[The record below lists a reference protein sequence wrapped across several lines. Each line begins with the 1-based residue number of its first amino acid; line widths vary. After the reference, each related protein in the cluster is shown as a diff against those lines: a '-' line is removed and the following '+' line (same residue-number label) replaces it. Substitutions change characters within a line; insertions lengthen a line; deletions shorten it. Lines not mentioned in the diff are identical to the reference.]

1 VYTRSRSG
9 VNHQRTEF
17 LITSAFFRRIDSN
30 GRRRVDTVRKT
41 DCIDLSDRMVLREGC
56 GVHTAFPLHSP
67 DFYAGDPYPA
77 YRELRATAPV
87 CWNDVTN
94 FWALLKYEDIRFVS
108 GNPAM
113 FSSAKGVTIPD
124 PAVEN
129 PVQEGSLVF
138 TDPPRHRQLR
148 KLINSGFT
156 RRQVAVLEPKI
167 RTIVR
172 GILDGIEPGSVHEFA
187 EEIAAPL
194 PTRMIAE
201 LIGAPPDDWEQFRAW
216 SDATTGTAD
225 PEVEL
230 DVFVAMG
237 QLFEYFQKL
246 IAARRVQPH
255 DDLLSVLAE
264 AEIDGDRLT
273 DEDLLNFTFL
283 LLVAGNET
291 TRNLIA
297 LGTLALIE
305 HPGQCRLLVDDP
317 ALIPG
322 AVEEMLRWNSPV
334 IHMART
340 ATTDVEIRGQLIRKG
355 DVVVMLY
362 GSANRDE
369 EIFGADAE
377 EFKVARH
384 PNPHIAF
391 GCGEHSCVGA
401 QLARL
406 EASVMFDELL
416 RRFPRLELVGQVDRV
431 RATMVPGVR
440 RMPVRLGTDS

>member
-1 VYTRSRSG
+1 M
-9 VNHQRTEF
+9 Q
-17 LITSAFFRRIDSN
+17 TS
-30 GRRRVDTVRKT
+30 
-41 DCIDLSDRMVLREGC
+41 
-56 GVHTAFPLHSP
+56 FPLHSP

-77 YRELRATAPV
+77 YRELRATSPV
-87 CWNDVTN
+87 CWNDVTK
-94 FWALLKYEDIRFVS
+94 FWALLKYEDARFVS
-108 GNPAM
+108 SNPAL
-113 FSSAKGVTIPD
+113 FSSTKGITIPD
-124 PAVEN
+124 PAIPS
-129 PVQEGSLVF
+129 PVQEGNLIFS
-138 TDPPRHRQLR
+138 DPPRHRQLR

-167 RTIVR
+167 REIVA

-187 EEIAAPL
+187 EEVAAPL

-201 LIGAPPDDWEQFRAW
+201 LIGAPPDDWEQFRVW
-216 SDATTGTAD
+216 SDAATGNAD
-225 PEVEL
+225 PEIEL
-230 DVFVAMG
+230 DSLVAMG

-246 IAARRVQPH
+246 IAARRAEPR

-264 AEIDGDRLT
+264 AEIDGHRLD
-273 DEDLLNFTFL
+273 DEDLLNFAFL

-297 LGTLALIE
+297 LGTLALIA
-305 HPGQCRLLVDDP
+305 HPDQCRLLVDDP

-334 IHMART
+334 VHMART
-340 ATTDVEIRGQLIRKG
+340 ATTDVEIRGQLIRAG

-362 GSANRDE
+362 QSANRDE
-369 EIFGADAE
+369 EIFGPDSE
-377 EFKVARH
+377 EFKVTRN

-406 EASVMFDELL
+406 EATVLFEELL
-416 RRFPRLELVGQVDRV
+416 HRFPKLELVGEVDRM
-431 RATMVPGVR
+431 RATMVPGVK
-440 RMPVRLGTDS
+440 RMPVRLGF

>member
-1 VYTRSRSG
+1 VHTRSPLHSP
-9 VNHQRTEF
+9 
-17 LITSAFFRRIDSN
+17 S
-30 GRRRVDTVRKT
+30 
-41 DCIDLSDRMVLREGC
+41 
-56 GVHTAFPLHSP
+56 FPLHSP

-108 GNPAM
+108 SNPAL
-113 FSSAKGVTIPD
+113 FTSTEGITIPD
-124 PAVEN
+124 PAMPS
-129 PVQEGSLVF
+129 PVQEGNLIFS
-138 TDPPRHRQLR
+138 DPPRHRQMR

-156 RRQVAVLEPKI
+156 RRRVAVLEPKI
-167 RTIVR
+167 REIVR

-216 SDATTGTAD
+216 SDAATGTAD
-225 PEVEL
+225 PEIEL
-230 DVFVAMG
+230 DSFVAMG

-246 IAARRVQPH
+246 IAARRAEPR

-264 AEIDGDRLT
+264 AEIDEHRLT
-273 DEDLLNFTFL
+273 DQDLLNFAFL

-305 HPGQCRLLVDDP
+305 HPEQCRLLVDDP
-317 ALIPG
+317 SRIPG

-334 IHMART
+334 VHMART
-340 ATTDVEIRGQLIRKG
+340 ATADVEIRGQLIREG
-355 DVVVMLY
+355 EVVVMLY

-369 EIFGADAE
+369 EIFGPDSE
-377 EFKVARH
+377 EFKVTRH

-406 EASVMFDELL
+406 EATVFFDELL
-416 RRFPRLELVGQVDRV
+416 RRFPSLELVGAVDRM
-431 RATMVPGVR
+431 RATMVPGVK
-440 RMPVRLGTDS
+440 RMPVRLGA

>member
-1 VYTRSRSG
+1 M
-9 VNHQRTEF
+9 QTE
-17 LITSAFFRRIDSN
+17 
-30 GRRRVDTVRKT
+30 V
-41 DCIDLSDRMVLREGC
+41 
-56 GVHTAFPLHSP
+56 PLHSP
-67 DFYAGDPYPA
+67 DFYAGDPYPS
-77 YRELRATAPV
+77 YRQLRATNPV
-87 CWNDVTN
+87 CWNDVTK

-108 GNPAM
+108 SSPAM
-113 FSSAKGVTIPD
+113 FTSTKGITIPD
-124 PAVEN
+124 PAMPN
-129 PVQEGSLVF
+129 PVQEGSLIF

-156 RRQVAVLEPKI
+156 RRRVGLLEPKI
-167 RTIVR
+167 RDIVR
-172 GILDGIEPGSVHEFA
+172 GILDGIEAGSVHEFA

-216 SDATTGTAD
+216 SDAATGTAD
-225 PEVEL
+225 PEIDL
-230 DVFVAMG
+230 DPLVAAS
-237 QLFEYFQKL
+237 QLYEYFEKL
-246 IAARRVQPH
+246 IVARRAEPR
-255 DDLLSVLAE
+255 DDLLSVLAG
-264 AEIDGDRLT
+264 AEIDGQRLS

-305 HPGQCRLLVDDP
+305 HPDQCRLLVQQP

-334 IHMART
+334 VHMART
-340 ATTDVEIRGQLIRKG
+340 ATTDVEIRGRLIAEG

-369 EIFGADAE
+369 DIFGSDAE
-377 EFKVARH
+377 EFHITRH

-391 GCGEHSCVGA
+391 GCGEHSCIGA

-406 EASVMFDELL
+406 EASVLFDELL
-416 RRFPRLELVGQVDRV
+416 RRFPRLELVGPVDRM
-431 RATMVPGVR
+431 RATMVPGVK
-440 RMPVRLGTDS
+440 RMPVRLGG

>member
-1 VYTRSRSG
+1 V
-9 VNHQRTEF
+9 Q
-17 LITSAFFRRIDSN
+17 
-30 GRRRVDTVRKT
+30 
-41 DCIDLSDRMVLREGC
+41 
-56 GVHTAFPLHSP
+56 TAIPLHSP

-77 YRELRATAPV
+77 YRELRATRPV

-94 FWALLKYEDIRFVS
+94 FWALLKYEDVRFVS
-108 GNPAM
+108 SNPAL
-113 FSSAKGVTIPD
+113 FTSTKGITIPD
-124 PAVEN
+124 PHLPN
-129 PVQEGSLVF
+129 PVQEGNLIF

-156 RRQVAVLEPKI
+156 RRQVSMLEPKI
-167 RTIVR
+167 REIVC

-216 SDATTGTAD
+216 SDAATGNAD
-225 PEVEL
+225 PEIEL
-230 DVFVAMG
+230 DSLVAAE
-237 QLFEYFQKL
+237 QLYEYFQKL
-246 IAARRVQPH
+246 IAARRAQPRN
-255 DDLLSVLAE
+255 DLLSVLAE
-264 AEIDGDRLT
+264 AEIDQQRLT
-273 DEDLLNFTFL
+273 DEDLLNFSFL

-305 HPGQCRLLVDDP
+305 HPDQRRLLVGDP
-317 ALIPG
+317 TLIPG

-334 IHMART
+334 VHMART
-340 ATTDVEIRGQLIRKG
+340 TTADVGIRGQQIAEG

-369 EIFGADAE
+369 DVFGSDSE
-377 EFKVARH
+377 EFKVTRH

-406 EASVMFDELL
+406 EASVFFDELL
-416 RRFPRLELVGQVDRV
+416 RRFPNPELVGQVDRM
-431 RATMVPGVR
+431 RATMVPGVK
-440 RMPVRLGTDS
+440 RMPVRLGSAAIESQEEQ

>member
-1 VYTRSRSG
+1 M
-9 VNHQRTEF
+9 H
-17 LITSAFFRRIDSN
+17 
-30 GRRRVDTVRKT
+30 T
-41 DCIDLSDRMVLREGC
+41 DLP
-56 GVHTAFPLHSP
+56 ANFPLHSP

-87 CWNDVTN
+87 CWNDVTD

-108 GNPAM
+108 SNPAL
-113 FSSAKGVTIPD
+113 FSSTKGITIPD
-124 PAVEN
+124 PALPN
-129 PVQEGSLVF
+129 PVQEGNLIFS
-138 TDPPRHRQLR
+138 DPPRHRQMR

-156 RRQVAVLEPKI
+156 KRRVAVLESKI
-167 RTIVR
+167 REIVR
-172 GILDGIEPGSVHEFA
+172 GILDDIEPGSVHEFA

-216 SDATTGTAD
+216 SDAATGNAD
-225 PEVEL
+225 PEIEL
-230 DVFVAMG
+230 DSLVAMG

-246 IAARRVQPH
+246 IAARRVEPR

-264 AEIDGDRLT
+264 AEIDEIRLT
-273 DEDLLNFTFL
+273 DEDLLNFAFL

-305 HPGQCRLLVDDP
+305 HPDQRRLLVEDP
-317 ALIPG
+317 TRIPL

-334 IHMART
+334 VHMART
-340 ATTDVEIRGQLIRKG
+340 ATTDVEIRGQLIREG
-355 DVVVMLY
+355 EVVVMLY

-369 EIFGADAE
+369 DVFGPDSE
-377 EFKVARH
+377 EFKVTRQ

-406 EASVMFDELL
+406 EATVLFDELL
-416 RRFPRLELVGQVDRV
+416 RRFPKLELVGAVDRM
-431 RATMVPGVR
+431 RATMVPGVK
-440 RMPVRLGTDS
+440 RMPVRLGV

>member
-1 VYTRSRSG
+1 M
-9 VNHQRTEF
+9 RT
-17 LITSAFFRRIDSN
+17 T
-30 GRRRVDTVRKT
+30 
-41 DCIDLSDRMVLREGC
+41 
-56 GVHTAFPLHSP
+56 FPLHSP

-77 YRELRATAPV
+77 YRELRATSPV
-87 CWNDVTN
+87 CWNDVTD
-94 FWALLKYEDIRFVS
+94 FWALLKYEDIRYVS
-108 GNPAM
+108 SNPAL
-113 FSSAKGVTIPD
+113 FSSAKGITIPD
-124 PAVEN
+124 PGLPN
-129 PVQEGSLVF
+129 PVQEGNLIFS
-138 TDPPRHRQLR
+138 DPPRHRQMR

-167 RTIVR
+167 REIVA
-172 GILDGIEPGSVHEFA
+172 GILDGIEPDSVHEFA

-201 LIGAPPDDWEQFRAW
+201 LIGAPPDDWEQFRVW
-216 SDATTGTAD
+216 SDAATGNAD
-225 PEVEL
+225 PEIEL
-230 DVFVAMG
+230 DSLVAMG

-246 IAARRVQPH
+246 IAARRAEPR

-264 AEIDGDRLT
+264 AEIDGHRLD
-273 DEDLLNFTFL
+273 DEDLLNFAFL

-297 LGTLALIE
+297 LGTLALIA
-305 HPGQCRLLVDDP
+305 HPDQCRLLVDDP

-334 IHMART
+334 VHMART
-340 ATTDVEIRGQLIRKG
+340 ATTDVEIRGQLIRAG

-362 GSANRDE
+362 QSANRDE
-369 EIFGADAE
+369 EIFGPDSE
-377 EFKVARH
+377 EFKVTRN

-406 EASVMFDELL
+406 EATVLFEELL
-416 RRFPRLELVGQVDRV
+416 HRFPKLELVGEVDRM
-431 RATMVPGVR
+431 RATMVPGVK
-440 RMPVRLGTDS
+440 RMPVRLGA